1 MDPRLTSL
9 RQIVGMMGIERCGH
23 RGVVGQSGMLRH
35 RQARILPRQTARSPC
50 RHGRT
55 TWPSGSRL
63 VRCSSMNSSTTP
75 TSSRR
80 FRVAVIATAAFS
92 LIASACGGGDD
103 STANA
108 DVLEF
113 RPVEVVGDP
122 LPSFEGET
130 TSDTGIGSIAP
141 VLSGASFDGTPVT
154 IDHGQYTMVVFL
166 AHWCPH
172 CQAEVPRL
180 VSWAES
186 LSVPANLK
194 VYGVTTATGDDRPNY
209 PPSRWLTLER
219 FPFVTMADDQRDGGT
234 GLWHHWLPICGDAR
248 SVGRRVVAS
257 QR

>member
-1 MDPRLTSL
+1 
-9 RQIVGMMGIERCGH
+9 
-23 RGVVGQSGMLRH
+23 
-35 RQARILPRQTARSPC
+35 
-50 RHGRT
+50 
-55 TWPSGSRL
+55 
-63 VRCSSMNSSTTP
+63 MNSSTTP
-75 TSSRR
+75 TSPRR
-80 FRVAVIATAAFS
+80 FRVALLAAAAFS

-141 VLSGASFDGTPVT
+141 VLNGASFDGTPVT
-154 IDHGQYTMVVFL
+154 IDHGQFTMVVFL

-219 FPFVTMADDQRDGGT
+219 FPFVTMADDENATAAQAFGT
-234 GLWHHWLPICGDAR
+234 TGYPYVVMLDPSGAVLWRHSGEFVEGQMEQYIATAMGA
-248 SVGRRVVAS
+248 
-257 QR
+257 